1 MSIEARKTKAGKT
14 RYLARVRSG
23 TQLVASR
30 TFDRKSDAE
39 AWEREQKHLLDTG
52 RPLPPKRKFTM
63 QELVDR
69 FLVAREGGNPHTVD
83 TDRNNL
89 AALPAA
95 LLRRSLATVQA
106 GDIREH
112 LLAELRGGKAPA
124 TVARAKT
131 TLSALFTYADEQ
143 GYLHQPHPVRTMKKI
158 PELSSVAQ
166 RAVSPNEIPSPRRV
180 AGVLAALRQ
189 RRSDIADV
197 FEFMSLTGVRWGEL
211 RATRVG
217 WLSEVPLAQLNV
229 ERSHSD
235 RYEEKNPKS
244 SRGTRPVPLS
254 PRALAIFRQ
263 YAAGKQPDDYLF
275 TNQQG
280 GAALGRRG
288 PQVPA
293 RLPPPR
299 AAPLRRVHLA
309 AARHARP
316 RGRGVPRRRG
326 THRPRGLRARPRR
339 RSAPRPCAAS
349 RRCRGVRQKVG
360 TLTGHSARSEPRTL
374 NSTPP
379 GEPEE
384 TGSDQGF
391 PAETEGFEP
400 SVPVRGLHLS
410 RVVH

>member
-1 MSIEARKTKAGKT
+1 M
-14 RYLARVRSG
+14 RSG
-23 TQLVASR
+23 AQLVASR

-39 AWEREQKHLLDTG
+39 VWEREQRHLLDTG

-63 QELVDR
+63 QRLVTR
-69 FLVAREGGNPHTVD
+69 FLAAREGGNPHTVD

-95 LLRRSLATVQA
+95 LLKRSLATVQA

-158 PELSSVAQ
+158 PELSTVAQ

-211 RATRVG
+211 RAIRVG

-235 RYEEKNPKS
+235 RYEEKTPKS
-244 SRGTRPVPLS
+244 WRGTRPVPLS
-254 PRALAIFRQ
+254 PRALAIFR
-263 YAAGKQPDDYLF
+263 AHTAGKQPDDYLF

-280 GAALGRRG
+280 GQLSVGVVRKFPLGFRRHALRHYATTPRPLGFG
-288 PQVPA
+288 SA
-293 RLPPPR
+293 RPSTRSRSTWATKRAPSSRSTRTSSAKDSVATTYGVSPPPR
-299 AAPLRRVHLA
+299 
-309 AARHARP
+309 
-316 RGRGVPRRRG
+316 
-326 THRPRGLRARPRR
+326 
-339 RSAPRPCAAS
+339 S
-349 RRCRGVRQKVG
+349 
-360 TLTGHSARSEPRTL
+360 SARSRDTHGTL
-374 NSTPP
+374 GAVQASDADSTP
-379 GEPEE
+379 
-384 TGSDQGF
+384 F
-391 PAETEGFEP
+391 RRAAIN
-400 SVPVRGLHLS
+400 GL
-410 RVVH
+410 